1 MAGASKEKAGR
12 ITDGAIHRAPSIV
25 GGGDQNGGKG
35 VCGDQYKVQGGRVG
49 RSRGRQKKSQ
59 VRGYGRSRVEGKR
72 ETKKRSQVEGKKE
85 SLVEGSRVR
94 GEIDRFEGVYHT
106 ETVKGVDNQYGEWG
120 DGSQSIRR
128 GDERKIKEQYRGW
141 HGIKKKMDTSYTGK
155 RKEREESDKA
165 N

>member
-1 MAGASKEKAGR
+1 M
-12 ITDGAIHRAPSIV
+12 
-25 GGGDQNGGKG
+25 
-35 VCGDQYKVQGGRVG
+35 
-49 RSRGRQKKSQ
+49 
-59 VRGYGRSRVEGKR
+59 EGKR

-141 HGIKKKMDTSYTGK
+141 HGIKKKWIQATRGNGRKGK
-155 RKEREESDKA
+155 RVTRPTSRVKGHLRFKSLG
-165 N
+165 